1 MFRRALPCSFGL
13 FGLFGLLAC
22 SSPSVDGQKPPEPST
37 ETDASP
43 KPTPTSS
50 ASEDAAVPSTSTDA
64 GSEAGPPLV
73 PSGQL
78 TVLSLNLHCLKTEG
92 TVFPTNAERFAAIA
106 KAVAVEDVDVV
117 LAQEVCSTPT
127 ANARTM
133 LTDALGKATGTTWSS
148 TAAFAHRA
156 WEGTPDEADESL
168 AIFSRGALTAPHET
182 VHRAQG
188 TLRRVTLGATTASR
202 MTTSQRAALPV
213 RVYTVHLDYST
224 PSARGLQG
232 REAAS
237 AAMFETDTER
247 LGLDLGG
254 GAVSLPVL
262 VAGDFNAL
270 SADPAP
276 QALRDFGFLETSG
289 SASTSRIDHV
299 FVHRSAPFT
308 QASSKVLFEGA
319 QAVSDHP
326 GVLVRYVPAAP
337 KPVKLTR
344 ISATGAF
351 PTPLS
356 VRGDRAPLSWAQG
369 WPAFPTVGASAS
381 VTLVT
386 SEVPAGP
393 FAYKFLRQ
401 DSDWANGNNMSG
413 VGETNNASSPTF
425 P

>member
-1 MFRRALPCSFGL
+1 MFRRALPLLLVF
-13 FGLFGLLAC
+13 LAC
-22 SSPSVDGQKPPEPST
+22 SSPSIDGKTPPEPSAD
-37 ETDASP
+37 TDASP
-43 KPTPTSS
+43 KPTP
-50 ASEDAAVPSTSTDA
+50 AGSEDAASPPTPTDA
-64 GSEAGPPLV
+64 GSETAAPLV
-73 PSGQL
+73 PGGHL

-92 TVFPTNAERFAAIA
+92 TVFPTNTERFAAIA
-106 KAVAVEDVDVV
+106 SAVATEDVDVI

-133 LTDALGKATGTTWSS
+133 LTEALGRATGTPWSS
-148 TAAFAHRA
+148 TSAFAHRA

-182 VHRAQG
+182 VHRVQG

-202 MTTSQRAALPV
+202 LTTAQRAALPV

-224 PSARGLQG
+224 PSARAMQG

-237 AAMFETDTER
+237 AALFETDTAR

-254 GAVSLPVL
+254 GEVSLPVL

-276 QALRDFGFLETSG
+276 QAQRDFGFLETSG
-289 SASTSRIDHV
+289 SASSRRIDHV

-308 QASSKVLFEGA
+308 QAASKVLFEGA

-326 GVLVRYVPAAP
+326 GILVRYVPAAP

-344 ISATGAF
+344 IVARGTF
-351 PTPLS
+351 PAGLS
-356 VRGDRAPLSWAQG
+356 VRGDRAPLSWEQG
-369 WPAFPTVGASAS
+369 WPAFPSVGAPAS

-386 SEVPAGP
+386 SEVPAVP

-401 DSDWANGNNMSG
+401 DSDWANGNNVSG
-413 VGETNNASSPTF
+413 MGQTDNASSPTF

>member
-1 MFRRALPCSFGL
+1 MVRRALPLLLGF
-13 FGLFGLLAC
+13 LAC
-22 SSPSVDGQKPPEPST
+22 SSPSVDGQRPTEPSS
-37 ETDASP
+37 EADAAP
-43 KPTPTSS
+43 KPTKPTPR
-50 ASEDAAVPSTSTDA
+50 EDAALPSTSTDA
-64 GSEAGPPLV
+64 GSDSAAPLV
-73 PSGQL
+73 PDGQL

-92 TVFPTNAERFAAIA
+92 TVFPTNTERFAAIA
-106 KAVAVEDVDVV
+106 SAAATEDVDVV

-133 LTDALGKATGTTWSS
+133 LSEALGKATGTAWSS
-148 TAAFAHRA
+148 TSAFAHRA

-168 AIFSRGALTAPHET
+168 AIFSRGALTAPRET
-182 VHRAQG
+182 LHRVQG
-188 TLRRVTLGATTASR
+188 TLRRVTLGATVASR
-202 MTTSQRAALPV
+202 MTTVQRAALPV

-224 PSARGLQG
+224 PSAREQQG

-237 AAMFETDTER
+237 AAMFETDTDR
-247 LGLDLGG
+247 LGLELG

-262 VAGDFNAL
+262 VGGDFNAL

-289 SASTSRIDHV
+289 SVSTRRIDHV

-308 QASSKVLFEGA
+308 QASAKVLFEGA

-326 GVLVRYVPAAP
+326 GVLVRYLPGAP

-344 ISATGAF
+344 IVARGAF
-351 PTPLS
+351 PALLS
-356 VRGDRAPLSWAQG
+356 VRGARAPLSWEQG
-369 WPAFPTVGASAS
+369 WPAFPTIGAPES

-401 DSDWANGNNMSG
+401 DSDWANGTNVTGM
-413 VGETNNASSPTF
+413 GETDNASSPTF